1 MNEQPY
7 PQRQR
12 LLAALS
18 AAQSVMTA
26 EVAAA
31 AEAQGLS
38 GATIGQAVHT
48 ARTQALTL
56 WLQTTSASAA

>member
-1 MNEQPY
+1 LNEQPY

-12 LLAALS
+12 LLGALN
-18 AAQSVMTA
+18 AAQSVSTA

-38 GATIGQAVHT
+38 GAAIGQAVHT
-48 ARTQALTL
+48 ARTQTL
-56 WLQTTSASAA
+56 NSWLAN